1 MGSHWR
7 PLGSIRLLSS
17 CGTTRKAR
25 TTAATASLPS
35 VRDPGE
41 KCGPMA
47 RMPTNAE
54 AHSTTV
60 TTMAA
65 TPRAFTG
72 VGAAA
77 GEARGWRAG
86 LVEGMSQMYGCCRH
100 RTGGNRPC
108 GCPRARMRTK
118 SSPSV
123 PGRDTPRLVRKIIWI
138 ALALIVL
145 GGVAWY
151 AIFAATKPQQAAP
164 PAADAGQL
172 VRADSHRLTAPAEE
186 KAQLVEFLD
195 FECPSCGA
203 VHPFVEELKAEFGD
217 RITFV
222 NRYFPLSAHPNSG
235 QAALA
240 AEAAAQQGQY

>member
-1 MGSHWR
+1 M
-7 PLGSIRLLSS
+7 
-17 CGTTRKAR
+17 
-25 TTAATASLPS
+25 
-35 VRDPGE
+35 
-41 KCGPMA
+41 
-47 RMPTNAE
+47 
-54 AHSTTV
+54 
-60 TTMAA
+60 
-65 TPRAFTG
+65 
-72 VGAAA
+72 
-77 GEARGWRAG
+77 
-86 LVEGMSQMYGCCRH
+86 
-100 RTGGNRPC
+100 
-108 GCPRARMRTK
+108 
-118 SSPSV
+118 SSPSA

-164 PAADAGQL
+164 PSAGAEQL

-186 KAQLVEFLD
+186 KARLVEFLD

-240 AEAAAQQGQY
+240 AEAAAQQGQYQQMAAKLFENQSQWAGSQQSQAPLFRTYAGQLGLDLAQFDAVVADQKTEDRILADIADGNALGVTGTPTFFLNGEKLTLSTKADFRQKLADAVK

>member
-1 MGSHWR
+1 M
-7 PLGSIRLLSS
+7 
-17 CGTTRKAR
+17 
-25 TTAATASLPS
+25 
-35 VRDPGE
+35 
-41 KCGPMA
+41 
-47 RMPTNAE
+47 
-54 AHSTTV
+54 
-60 TTMAA
+60 
-65 TPRAFTG
+65 
-72 VGAAA
+72 
-77 GEARGWRAG
+77 
-86 LVEGMSQMYGCCRH
+86 
-100 RTGGNRPC
+100 
-108 GCPRARMRTK
+108 
-118 SSPSV
+118 SSPSA

-164 PAADAGQL
+164 PAAGAVQL

-240 AEAAAQQGQY
+240 AEAAAQQGQYQQMAAKLFENQSQWAGSQQSQAPLFRTYAGQLGLDLAQFDAVVADQKTEDRILADIADGNALGVTGTPTFFLNGEKLTLSTKADFRQKLADAVK

>member
-1 MGSHWR
+1 M
-7 PLGSIRLLSS
+7 
-17 CGTTRKAR
+17 
-25 TTAATASLPS
+25 
-35 VRDPGE
+35 
-41 KCGPMA
+41 
-47 RMPTNAE
+47 
-54 AHSTTV
+54 
-60 TTMAA
+60 
-65 TPRAFTG
+65 
-72 VGAAA
+72 
-77 GEARGWRAG
+77 
-86 LVEGMSQMYGCCRH
+86 
-100 RTGGNRPC
+100 
-108 GCPRARMRTK
+108 
-118 SSPSV
+118 SSPSA

-164 PAADAGQL
+164 PSAGAEQL

-186 KAQLVEFLD
+186 KARLVEFLD

-240 AEAAAQQGQY
+240 AEAAAQQGQYQQMAAKLFENQSQWAGSQQSQAPLFRTYAGQLGLDLAQFDAVVADQKTEDRILADIADGNALGVNGTPTFFLNGEKLTLSTKADFRQKLADAVK

>member
-1 MGSHWR
+1 M
-7 PLGSIRLLSS
+7 
-17 CGTTRKAR
+17 
-25 TTAATASLPS
+25 
-35 VRDPGE
+35 
-41 KCGPMA
+41 
-47 RMPTNAE
+47 
-54 AHSTTV
+54 
-60 TTMAA
+60 
-65 TPRAFTG
+65 
-72 VGAAA
+72 
-77 GEARGWRAG
+77 
-86 LVEGMSQMYGCCRH
+86 
-100 RTGGNRPC
+100 
-108 GCPRARMRTK
+108 
-118 SSPSV
+118 SSPSA
-123 PGRDTPRLVRKIIWI
+123 PGRDTPRLLRKIIWI

-195 FECPSCGA
+195 FECPSCAA

-235 QAALA
+235 PAALA
-240 AEAAAQQGQY
+240 AEAAAQQGQYQQMSAKLFESQSQWAGSQQSQAPLFRTYAGQLGLDLAQFDAVVADQDTEERVLADIADGNALGVNGTPTFFLNGEKLTLSTKADFRQKLADAVK